1 MAFTLDEYNALKSA
15 IGAGVRSVTHG
26 GTTVT
31 YHSLEDMMRALALME
46 ADLITAGTITK
57 NGTQR
62 IRFVGNNGLGW

>member
-1 MAFTLDEYNALKSA
+1 MAFTLEEYNALKSA

-31 YHSLEDMMRALALME
+31 YHSLDDMLKALALME
-46 ADLITAGTITK
+46 ADLVVSGDIVK
-57 NGTQR
+57 NPVQR